1 MEAAPPAIE
10 TPKVLSEESRDVS
23 HQTADV
29 LGVVATAQDPAPSA
43 TSSGATVQGNLG
55 TIQSQ
60 TEGAPPS
67 TQL

>member
-1 MEAAPPAIE
+1 MEAAPQAIE
-10 TPKVLSEESRDVS
+10 APKVPSEESRDVS

-29 LGVVATAQDPAPSA
+29 LEVVATAQDPAPSA
-43 TSSGATVQGNLG
+43 TSSGAMVQGNSG

-60 TEGAPPS
+60 TVGPPPS